1 MEICKLKV
9 GIFISD
15 EERIEEKVAAL
26 AVEHLQKNQGFSNTI
41 LEVVTCSAN
50 NAVEVQRL
58 LEEGVKHFFGSHEAR
73 VVLELL
79 SKHNATLFMYSISEG
94 FQDEQSVV
102 YAGGTL
108 SQYVLPMVN
117 WIVSTGRCCRVVVL
131 FDSTQ
136 FSRVCERIFRVVLE
150 QSGCK
155 VISNFEFTKTSKL
168 VVDQIEHLNPDWI
181 ICCLTGNLARQFLL
195 LWGSLEKPKPL
206 CFVLDL
212 DLNWVDF
219 QRGAFYSITGINP
232 AEVKNFQSLLTLR
245 YGTVGKF
252 SLHLLRLYSTLVD
265 CCERL
270 CEEDV
275 QSNDC
280 ASEADTNQLAKVL
293 PRILLWS
300 DGEFSPVWESQNL
313 FESDPWFMLDFS
325 LHKSLIRGFL
335 EDSRKNFSKE
345 REVREET
352 DYFLDELEM
361 LSHTGHWRLDL
372 CSGELYWSREV
383 FRIFQVDEKLFDAS
397 YEAFLAL
404 IHPED
409 RQDVNNAYTESLKHR
424 RPYNIVH
431 RLLFPV
437 SVSAI
442 DYFLNHF
449 FFFKKKKSGDVKHVR
464 ESCTTKFS
472 EDGIPLVSMGTVQDI
487 TAETLRT
494 QKLLELK
501 NDAEQASRSK
511 STFLSVMSH
520 ELRTPLNG
528 AIGMA
533 YVLMETDLSSKQ
545 RDYVQSIIS
554 SCSSLVKSLS
564 EILDASKLE
573 RGLKEACII
582 AFDLGKLIEETF
594 SLYFGMASKKRLTL
608 KLETDFGGFS
618 SNVFGDPVLLG
629 QILSNLLSNAIK
641 FTDVGEV
648 VLRVCLRRSDA
659 VLFEVSDT
667 GIGISPSQQKLI
679 FLPFFQVETD
689 PTKRAGGT
697 GLGLSIVR
705 SILEMMKSEIRVES
719 ELGKGSKFSFLL
731 NVGPEMLKDVPA
743 GMPPSKRFTSLL
755 IDGDS
760 ANRLAFSTILEKL
773 GISCKMCRNGIE
785 AVNAADH
792 NMFDIIFACK
802 NIPIM
807 GLKETILRFRNMR
820 FRVPI
825 IAFSHSEDEQ
835 FCISA
840 GADGFLCS
848 PIEECNLNQIIK
860 QWLN

>member
-1 MEICKLKV
+1 MKI
-9 GIFISD
+9 GIFVSD
-15 EERIEEKVAAL
+15 EERIEEKVATL
-26 AVEHLQKNQGFSNTI
+26 AVEHLRNKGFSNAVV
-41 LEVVTCSAN
+41 EVVTCYSS
-50 NAVEVQRL
+50 NAKEVERL
-58 LEEGVKHFFGSHEAR
+58 LEEGVRHFFGSHEAK

-79 SKHNATLFMYSISEG
+79 SKYNATLYVYSISEG

-108 SQYVLPMVN
+108 NQYILPSAS
-117 WIVSTGRCCRVVVL
+117 WIVSSGPCRRAVVL
-131 FDSTQ
+131 YDSTEL
-136 FSRVCERIFRVVLE
+136 SRVCKRIFRVLLE
-150 QSGCK
+150 RSGCK
-155 VISNFEFTKTSKL
+155 VISSFELTKTSKL
-168 VVDQIEHLNPDWI
+168 VVDLIEHLSPDWI
-181 ICCLTGNLARQFLL
+181 ICCLTGSLARQFLL

-206 CFVLDL
+206 CFVLDF

-219 QRGAFYSITGINP
+219 QRATFFSITGINP
-232 AEVKNFQSLLTLR
+232 TEIKKFQSLLALR
-245 YGTVGKF
+245 YGTFSAF
-252 SLHLLRLYSTLVD
+252 SLHLLRLYDIVVRG
-265 CCERL
+265 CEQL
-270 CEEDV
+270 CKEDG
-275 QSNDC
+275 QSNGC
-280 ASEADTNQLAKVL
+280 VSEADMSQLTKVL
-293 PRILLWS
+293 PRVLHWS
-300 DGEFSPVWESQNL
+300 NGEFSPIWESQHNI
-313 FESDPWFMLDFS
+313 ESDPWFMVDFS
-325 LHKSLIRGFL
+325 VHKSLIRGFL
-335 EDSRKNFSKE
+335 ENSGKSISKE
-345 REVREET
+345 RELREET
-352 DYFLDELEM
+352 NYFLDELEM

-372 CSGELYWSREV
+372 CSGELHWSREV
-383 FRIFQVDEKLFDAS
+383 FRIFQVDEELFDAS
-397 YEAFLAL
+397 YEAFLEL

-409 RQDVNNAYTESLKHR
+409 RQEVNCAYTESLKQR

-437 SVSAI
+437 SVSTFPQFL
-442 DYFLNHF
+442 FLNRS
-449 FFFKKKKSGDVKHVR
+449 KKNGDVKHVR

-487 TAETLRT
+487 TAETIRT

-501 NDAEQASRSK
+501 NEAEQASRSK

-533 YVLMETDLSSKQ
+533 YVLMETELSSKQ

-608 KLETDFGGFS
+608 KLETDFCGFS
-618 SNVFGDPVLLG
+618 SNVFGDPILLG

-648 VLRVCLRRSDA
+648 VLRVCRRRSDA

-667 GIGISPSQQKLI
+667 GLGVSPSQQKLI

-689 PTKRAGGT
+689 PSKRAGGT

-705 SILEMMKSEIRVES
+705 SILEMMKSEIHVES

-731 NVGPEMLKDVPA
+731 NVGPEMLKAVPVGA
-743 GMPPSKRFTSLL
+743 PPSKRFTSLL

-760 ANRLAFSTILEKL
+760 ANRFVFSTILEKL

-807 GLKETILRFRNMR
+807 GLKETILRFRGMR

-825 IAFSHSEDEQ
+825 IAFSHLEDEQ

-848 PIEECNLNQIIK
+848 PIEECNLTQIIK